1 MIVHPDGFSI
11 NNNNGRHKLQKKRL
25 TLYIKKKYECV
36 HVTLKFAQAFKL
48 RAFQRL
54 HLEASSRY
62 NELRN
67 LVFVMTSVR
76 KPASCT

>member
-11 NNNNGRHKLQKKRL
+11 SNNNGRHKLLKKRL
-25 TLYIKKKYECV
+25 PYIFKKYEYIN
-36 HVTLKFAQAFKL
+36 VTLKVAHAFKL

-54 HLEASSRY
+54 HLEASSGC
-62 NELRN
+62 NQLQN
-67 LVFVMTSVR
+67 LVFVMTSVK